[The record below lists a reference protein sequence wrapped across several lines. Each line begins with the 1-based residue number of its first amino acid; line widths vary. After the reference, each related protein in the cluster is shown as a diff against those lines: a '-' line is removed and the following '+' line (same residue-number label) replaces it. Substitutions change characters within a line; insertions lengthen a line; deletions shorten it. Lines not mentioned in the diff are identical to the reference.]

1 MELCL
6 SRKAERGKGNEGFA
20 EWGKYVG
27 CVVLLLLL
35 LPPVSC
41 IVWLCVQCSTG
52 SILLLVQ
59 KVLGEEKRW
68 CGVGG
73 A

>member
-1 MELCL
+1 MFIQKG
-6 SRKAERGKGNEGFA
+6 REREGNEGFA
-20 EWGKYVG
+20 EWGSYVG

-41 IVWLCVQCSTG
+41 IVWLCVCAVQCSTG

-59 KVLGEEKRW
+59 KVLGEEKRVW
-68 CGVGG
+68 CGG